1 MNPLR
6 PVILA
11 AAGSPRL
18 AKAVTTVPATAAVVR
33 RFVAGADRAALLPVL
48 RELLADGRRVSV
60 DFLGENTVDPAQAD
74 AVVAEYLALIADLA
88 TLGDVPG
95 IALGP
100 RWARALEVSVK
111 LTALGRELP
120 EPARATGNR
129 GTDAT
134 GGRGLPTAADRL
146 RTICGAA
153 ERAGVWVTVDAEDH
167 TGTAETLATVH
178 ALRPEF
184 PWLGVVLQSY
194 LHRTE
199 ADCGSFTDARVR
211 LCKGAYNEPP
221 EVAFQ
226 DSAEVT
232 DSYLR
237 CLDVLMHGDGYP
249 MVASHDP
256 VLVDAAIAA
265 GRTRYEHQM
274 LYGVRDLEQRRLAR
288 EGRAVRV
295 YVPYG
300 TEWYGYLTR
309 RLAERPANLGFFLRA
324 LVSRG

>member
-18 AKAVTTVPATAAVVR
+18 AKAVTTVPVTAAVVR

-60 DFLGENTVDPAQAD
+60 DFLGENTTDPEQAD

-88 TLGDVPG
+88 TLADVPG
-95 IALGP
+95 VALGP
-100 RWARALEVSVK
+100 HWARPLEVSVK

-120 EPARATGNR
+120 EPARADGSR
-129 GTDAT
+129 GTNA
-134 GGRGLPTAADRL
+134 AADRL
-146 RTICGAA
+146 RTICAAA
-153 ERAGVWVTVDAEDH
+153 ERAGIWVTVDAEDH

-178 ALRPEF
+178 ALRAEF

-226 DSAEVT
+226 HAAEVT
-232 DSYLR
+232 DAYLR

-249 MVASHDP
+249 MVATHDP
-256 VLVDAAIAA
+256 ALVAAAVAA
-265 GRTRYEHQM
+265 GRPRYEHQM
-274 LYGVRDLEQRRLAR
+274 LYGVRDLEQRRLAA

-324 LVSRG
+324 LVSRS

>member
-60 DFLGENTVDPAQAD
+60 DFLGENTTDPAQAD

-88 TLGDVPG
+88 TLADAPG
-95 IALGP
+95 TELGP
-100 RWARALEVSVK
+100 RWARPLEVSVK
-111 LTALGRELP
+111 LTALGRELH
-120 EPARATGNR
+120 EPA
-129 GTDAT
+129 AT
-134 GGRGLPTAADRL
+134 GGHASPAAADRL

-153 ERAGVWVTVDAEDH
+153 ERAGVWVTVDAEGH
-167 TGTAETLATVH
+167 TGIAETLGIVH

-199 ADCGSFTDARVR
+199 ADCGGFTDARVR

-226 DSAEVT
+226 HSAEVT

-256 VLVDAAIAA
+256 VLVEAAIAA

-274 LYGVRDLEQRRLAR
+274 LYGVRDLEQRRLVR

-324 LVSRG
+324 LVSRS

>member
-18 AKAVTTVPATAAVVR
+18 AKAVTTVPITAAVVR

-60 DFLGENTVDPAQAD
+60 DFLGENTTDPAQAD
-74 AVVAEYLALIADLA
+74 AVVTEYLALLADLA
-88 TLGDVPG
+88 TLADAPG
-95 IALGP
+95 TELGP
-100 RWARALEVSVK
+100 EWAVPLEVSVK
-111 LTALGRELP
+111 LSALGRALP
-120 EPARATGNR
+120 EPKAV
-129 GTDAT
+129 
-134 GGRGLPTAADRL
+134 DRL
-146 RTICGAA
+146 RTICAAA
-153 ERAGVWVTVDAEDH
+153 ERANIWVTVDAEDH
-167 TGTAETLATVH
+167 TATAGTLAAVH

-226 DSAEVT
+226 HSAEVT

-237 CLDVLMHGDGYP
+237 CLDVLMNGAGYP

-256 VLVDAAIAA
+256 VLVEAAIGA

-274 LYGVRDLEQRRLAR
+274 LYGVRDLEQRRLAA

-324 LVSRG
+324 LVSRS

>member
-18 AKAVTTVPATAAVVR
+18 AKAVTTVPITAAVVR
-33 RFVAGADRAALLPVL
+33 RFVAGADRGALLPVL

-60 DFLGENTVDPAQAD
+60 DFLGENTTDPAQAD

-88 TLGDVPG
+88 TLADAPG
-95 IALGP
+95 TELGP
-100 RWARALEVSVK
+100 RWARPLEVSVK

-120 EPARATGNR
+120 
-129 GTDAT
+129 
-134 GGRGLPTAADRL
+134 GGHTTAADRL

-178 ALRPEF
+178 TLRAEF

-199 ADCGSFTDARVR
+199 ADCGGFTDARVR

-226 DSAEVT
+226 HGAEVT

-256 VLVDAAIAA
+256 VLVEAAIEA

-274 LYGVRDLEQRRLAR
+274 LYGVRDLEQRRLAA